1 MLKILGRNKSSY
13 NHLASAYSLLSLLSD
28 EQKKANVMQVIA
40 TKKEF
45 ATMLFYVRAYKD
57 AGEMLK

>member
-1 MLKILGRNKSSY
+1 
-13 NHLASAYSLLSLLSD
+13 
-28 EQKKANVMQVIA
+28 MQVIA

-57 AGEMLK
+57 AGEMLKEALQLCNSV